1 MLLDRWLGTERQR
14 RRLVAKAPPGPV
26 RDYLSTKFPSAAQ
39 DCRDVDYVAL
49 DLETTGLDPA
59 QHHIVSAGTVRLH
72 GLRIEL
78 GHARHYLVNSG
89 VELPERS
96 VLIHQLTH
104 DALAG
109 GAALEEVITA
119 LLQQLAGKVL
129 LAHFARIEVSFLR
142 AACRRLW
149 NADIVFPVVCTERL
163 ARRRREQRQ
172 QEFAARDLRLFNL
185 RKNYNLPAYRAHNA
199 LYDALACAE
208 LFVAQAAEIGGAS
221 RLPLKRLMTKL

>member
-1 MLLDRWLGTERQR
+1 MIIDRWFGAEHRR
-14 RRLVAKAPPGPV
+14 RRLAVKAPPGPV
-26 RDYLSTKFPSAAQ
+26 RDYLCTAFPSAAQ
-39 DCRDVDYVAL
+39 DCREVDYVAL

-59 QHHIVSAGTVRLH
+59 QSHIVSAGTVRLH

-78 GHARHYLVNSG
+78 GSAQHYLVNSSG
-89 VELPERS
+89 ELPERS
-96 VLIHQLTH
+96 VVIHQLTH

-109 GAALEEVITA
+109 GKPLETVMTA

-129 LAHFARIEVSFLR
+129 LAHFARVEVSFLR

-149 NADIVFPVVCTERL
+149 NAEIVFPVVCTERL
-163 ARRRREQRQ
+163 ARRRLEQRQ
-172 QEFAARDLRLFNL
+172 QETAARDLRLFNL

-208 LFVAQAAEIGGAS
+208 LFAAQVAEIGGKDS
-221 RLPLKRLMTKL
+221 LPLKRLMAKF